1 MSSRQLLKSGIIT
14 GRVLD
19 HFKRPYSDHLE
30 WARAIKSPT
39 EPEAPVIFAAEFV
52 ADALSESKAAESLQ
66 DAIKLY
72 EQLGEIDPMRENYWN
87 FKKMEVEALMAA

>member
-1 MSSRQLLKSGIIT
+1 MTSYTS
-14 GRVLD
+14 VLD

-39 EPEAPVIFAAEFV
+39 DPEAPVMFAVEFV
-52 ADALSESKAAESLQ
+52 ADALSQSKAKESLE

-72 EQLGEIDPMRENYWN
+72 EQLGQEIDPMRENYWK
-87 FKKMEVEALMAA
+87 FKKGEVEALMAA